1 MNLLFNWDIFI
12 DVTAPIL
19 ICLMHNNPNSPS
31 AATVSQAFVPA
42 PGSVRIGPFMGIP
55 KVLQQLGHDPRPVLR
70 RVGLSLKSM
79 SNPDM
84 IVPFANIGRLLSACA
99 VVSGCPYFGL
109 LVGQQV
115 PTSAL
120 GVLGYTIQNATD
132 VDTALSNL
140 IRYRGLNDRGGFIT
154 LEREGALARLQ
165 YSIIKQDITGADQM
179 YDCAV
184 AIGCNIL
191 RGLCGH
197 DWTPIEVLLAH
208 DRPEDRAPFD
218 TFFRCPVRFNAVY
231 SGLLFNR
238 RWLEKAPPGADPLLY
253 RHMLRE
259 ARDLHH
265 DEPAD
270 THEMPLLLR
279 ALLRAGLC
287 KQEEVAALLGI
298 NRRTLGR
305 QLRSAG
311 TTFRHEVEAMRFAQ
325 AKHLLADATLNTKQ
339 VAFTLSYVDVSAFS
353 HAFKRWSGMS
363 PGQWRKSKDRY
374 PA

>member
-1 MNLLFNWDIFI
+1 MNLLFNWDTLI
-12 DVTAPIL
+12 DVTASIL
-19 ICLMHNNPNSPS
+19 RCFTHNNPNSPI
-31 AATVSQAFVPA
+31 AATVSQAIVPA
-42 PGSVRIGPFMGIP
+42 PGSIRIGPFIGIP
-55 KVLQQLGHDPRPVLR
+55 KLLRQLGYDPRPVLR

-79 SNPDM
+79 SNPD
-84 IVPFANIGRLLSACA
+84 ITVPLAKIGRLLSACA
-99 VVSGCPYFGL
+99 VVSDCPYFGL

-115 PTSAL
+115 SATAL
-120 GVLGYTIQNATD
+120 GVLGFTIQNATN
-132 VDTALSNL
+132 VDTALQNL
-140 IRYRGLNDRGGFIT
+140 IRYRGLNDRGAFVT
-154 LEREGALARLQ
+154 LGRDGAMARLQ
-165 YSIIKQDITGADQM
+165 YSIIEQDVMGADQLN
-179 YDCAV
+179 DCAV

-191 RGLCGH
+191 RSLCGPK
-197 DWTPIEVLLAH
+197 WTPIEVLLAH
-208 DRPEDRAPFD
+208 DGPADRAPFD
-218 TFFRCPVRFNAVY
+218 EFFRCPVRFNAVY

-238 RWLEKAPPGADPLLY
+238 RWLEKAPPGAEPLLY

-265 DEPAD
+265 EEPAE
-270 THEMPLLLR
+270 THEMLLLLR
-279 ALLRAGLC
+279 ALLRAGLF

-311 TTFRHEVEAMRFAQ
+311 TTFRYEVEAMRFAQ

-339 VAFTLSYVDVSAFS
+339 VAFTLSYVDVSAFT

-374 PA
+374 PT